1 MNSTPLAKS
10 LRSRHIAMISIGGI
24 IGAGFFIG
32 ASTPISIAGP
42 ASLLSYGMAGLLT
55 FLINCMLRDIALHA
69 PDRGSFV
76 NHIRHT
82 LGAPIGFMTGWIYWL
97 VWVTTL
103 GMESMALASLLA
115 PVVHI
120 PYGLIE
126 FLILGFMTGANLL
139 AVHVYGE
146 CEYWFSML
154 KIIAILVFI
163 MIGVTILVQGHVP
176 VWNNIASQGLLPHG
190 TMAILAAVPSV
201 IFSMA
206 GTEVVTI
213 AAGESDD
220 PARNVASTARTVAFR
235 IVAFYLT
242 SIALILC
249 LVPWNSLV
257 AGQSPFLYTLRA
269 MHVPFAGTAMEI
281 VIVCAMLSTVNSGLY
296 ATSRVMFELAAVRDA
311 PGCFMRLHPVT
322 QAPWITVMF
331 SASAALLIAITAIFS
346 PDVVFAFL
354 LNATGAFVIFL
365 YFLIALCRIR
375 ACGFNLLSLLT
386 ILLLLCALVAMAQVE
401 HTRHEL
407 ETSVGMMVF
416 VVVIAM
422 ARRAYGNFSLP
433 GHDGNAPHRDLSSAP
448 PDAR

>member
-1 MNSTPLAKS
+1 MNPAPLARS
-10 LRSRHIAMISIGGI
+10 LRSRHVAMISIGGI

-42 ASLLSYGMAGLLT
+42 ASLLSYAIAGLLT
-55 FLINCMLRDIALHA
+55 FLINCMLRDVALHA

-115 PVVHI
+115 PIMHI

-126 FLILGFMTGANLL
+126 FLILAIMTAANLM

-146 CEYWFSML
+146 FEYWFSML

-163 MIGVTILVQGHVP
+163 MIGVSLLVQGHVP
-176 VWNNIASQGLLPHG
+176 VWRNVASQGLAPHG
-190 TMAILAAVPSV
+190 AMAILAAVPSI

-220 PARNVASTARTVAFR
+220 PARNVANTARTVAFR
-235 IVAFYLT
+235 IIVFYLA
-242 SIALILC
+242 SVALILC
-249 LVPWNSLV
+249 LVPWTSLV
-257 AGQSPFLYTLRA
+257 AGQSPFLYTLNA
-269 MHVPFAGTAMEI
+269 IHVPFAGVAMEI

-311 PGCFMRLHPVT
+311 PSSFMRLHPVT
-322 QAPWITVMF
+322 QAPWVTVLF
-331 SASAALLIAITAIFS
+331 SASAALLIAITAVFS

-354 LNATGAFVIFL
+354 LNATGAFVIFE
-365 YFLIALCRIR
+365 YFFIVLCRIR
-375 ACGFNLLSLLT
+375 VCGFTLLPLLT
-386 ILLLLCALVAMAQVE
+386 IVLLLCALVAMAQVE

-407 ETSVGMMVF
+407 ETGAGMMG
-416 VVVIAM
+416 VVVIIAM
-422 ARRAYGNFSLP
+422 ARRAYGNFSRP
-433 GHDGNAPHRDLSSAP
+433 GRKHAEEHGYPRKF
-448 PDAR
+448 